1 MPLLSPPT
9 VDLRDC
15 QVEIETMLMR
25 REPFDEI
32 ERYIEDASL
41 EEQEKAAL
49 WLFSWVNEDPRT
61 QRRVAQETLALVA
74 AR

>member
-1 MPLLSPPT
+1 MLL
-9 VDLRDC
+9 
-15 QVEIETMLMR
+15 R
-25 REPFDEI
+25 REPFDAI

-41 EEQEKAAL
+41 GEQEKAAL

-61 QRRVAQETLALVA
+61 QRRVAQEALAVVA